1 MQLKVCGALKNRVA
15 FLGRW
20 QENGEIMI
28 IFDKTEQGRAEIA
41 TRGQALGPRLR
52 TLLLVD
58 GKTAADEL
66 LRKVAGLGLAQ
77 EHLDQLQQAGLIQRS
92 NGSSKINNG
101 SSVAITTEPT
111 TTKDIAATAALP
123 QSAPE
128 TTQLSAEQIL
138 PPGQT
143 QFEAIYHFYNDTIK
157 SMIGLRG
164 YGLQLKVERASSVQ
178 DFRELRQAYL
188 EAVLKAKGEEI
199 ARSLRGRLD
208 QLLYLGE
215 RGPSGA

>member
-1 MQLKVCGALKNRVA
+1 MT
-15 FLGRW
+15 
-20 QENGEIMI
+20 
-28 IFDKTEQGRAEIA
+28 IFDKTERGRTEIA
-41 TRGQALGPRLR
+41 TRGQAVAPRLR
-52 TLLLVD
+52 TLLLLVD
-58 GKTAADEL
+58 GKTGSDEL
-66 LRKVAGLGLAQ
+66 LRKVAGLGLSQ
-77 EHLDQLQQAGLIQRS
+77 EHLDELLQAGLIQAS
-92 NGSSKINNG
+92 SDAGSTAP
-101 SSVAITTEPT
+101 VAAAAAATTAGTGAAAASPAPAT
-111 TTKDIAATAALP
+111 AKSIAAAA
-123 QSAPE
+123 SATP
-128 TTQLSAEQIL
+128 EQIL

-164 YGLQLKVERASSVQ
+164 YGLQLRVERASSVQ

-215 RGPSGA
+215 RPQT

>member
-1 MQLKVCGALKNRVA
+1 
-15 FLGRW
+15 
-20 QENGEIMI
+20 MI
-28 IFDKTEQGRAEIA
+28 IFDKTEHGRTEIA
-41 TRGQALGPRLR
+41 TRGQTVAPRLR
-52 TLLLVD
+52 TLLLLVD
-58 GKTAADEL
+58 GKTGSDEL
-66 LRKVAGLGLAQ
+66 LRKVAGLGLSQ
-77 EHLDQLQQAGLIQRS
+77 EHLDELLQAGLIQA
-92 NGSSKINNG
+92 SSG
-101 SSVAITTEPT
+101 DGDAGDTATPVVAGPSATPAVASAAA
-111 TTKDIAATAALP
+111 KSIARAAAIP
-123 QSAPE
+123 V
-128 TTQLSAEQIL
+128 EQIL
-138 PPGQT
+138 PAGQT

-215 RGPSGA
+215 PPQT

>member
-1 MQLKVCGALKNRVA
+1 MT
-15 FLGRW
+15 
-20 QENGEIMI
+20 
-28 IFDKTEQGRAEIA
+28 IFDKTERGRTEIA
-41 TRGQALGPRLR
+41 TRGQAVAPRLR
-52 TLLLVD
+52 TLLLLVD
-58 GKTAADEL
+58 GKTGSDEL
-66 LRKVAGLGLAQ
+66 LRKVAGLGLSQ
-77 EHLDQLQQAGLIQRS
+77 EHLDELLQAGLIQA
-92 NGSSKINNG
+92 SSEAGGTVPAAAPAVTAPAAAATSAGTSAAATSLAPAAAK
-101 SSVAITTEPT
+101 S
-111 TTKDIAATAALP
+111 IAAAAP
-123 QSAPE
+123 ATP
-128 TTQLSAEQIL
+128 EQIL

-164 YGLQLKVERASSVQ
+164 YGLQLRVERASSVQ

-215 RGPSGA
+215 RPQT

>member
-1 MQLKVCGALKNRVA
+1 MT
-15 FLGRW
+15 
-20 QENGEIMI
+20 
-28 IFDKTEQGRAEIA
+28 IFDKTERGRSEIA
-41 TRGQALGPRLR
+41 TRGQAVAPRLR
-52 TLLLVD
+52 TLLLLVD
-58 GKTAADEL
+58 GKTGSDEL
-66 LRKVAGLGLAQ
+66 LRKVAGLGLGQ
-77 EHLDQLQQAGLIQRS
+77 EHLDELLQAGLIQAS
-92 NGSSKINNG
+92 GDAGAHLPIAAPAAAPAAAAPVAGSTAAAPTAAK
-101 SSVAITTEPT
+101 SVAS
-111 TTKDIAATAALP
+111 AAPASP
-123 QSAPE
+123 
-128 TTQLSAEQIL
+128 EQIL

-164 YGLQLKVERASSVQ
+164 YGLQLRVERASSVQ

-215 RGPSGA
+215 RPQT

>member
-1 MQLKVCGALKNRVA
+1 
-15 FLGRW
+15 
-20 QENGEIMI
+20 MI
-28 IFDKTEQGRAEIA
+28 IFDKTERGRTEIA
-41 TRGQALGPRLR
+41 TRGQTVAPRLR
-52 TLLLVD
+52 TLLLLVD
-58 GKTAADEL
+58 GKTSSDEL
-66 LRKVAGLGLAQ
+66 LRKVAGLGLGQ
-77 EHLDQLQQAGLIQRS
+77 EHLDELLQAGLIQAS
-92 NGSSKINNG
+92 GDDGAAAVS
-101 SSVAITTEPT
+101 T
-111 TTKDIAATAALP
+111 AATAAAPAAAPAP
-123 QSAPE
+123 QAAAAPAKSIAPAAPIP
-128 TTQLSAEQIL
+128 LEQIL

-164 YGLQLKVERASSVQ
+164 YGLQLKVERASSVE

-215 RGPSGA
+215 RPPI

>member
-1 MQLKVCGALKNRVA
+1 
-15 FLGRW
+15 
-20 QENGEIMI
+20 MI

-41 TRGQALGPRLR
+41 TRGQTVGPRLR
-52 TLLLVD
+52 TLLLLVD
-58 GKTAADEL
+58 GKTADDEL
-66 LRKVAGLGLAQ
+66 LRKVAGLGLGQ
-77 EHLDQLQQAGLIQRS
+77 EHLDELLQAGLIQI
-92 NGSSKINNG
+92 SSSPATHAAAPIATA
-101 SSVAITTEPT
+101 SITTT
-111 TTKDIAATAALP
+111 TPPAAPAATASTPKTA
-123 QSAPE
+123 AVG
-128 TTQLSAEQIL
+128 TALSAEQIL

-188 EAVLKAKGEEI
+188 EAVLKSKGEEI

-215 RGPSGA
+215 RGPTGV

>member
-1 MQLKVCGALKNRVA
+1 MT
-15 FLGRW
+15 
-20 QENGEIMI
+20 
-28 IFDKTEQGRAEIA
+28 IFDKTERGRTEIA
-41 TRGQALGPRLR
+41 TRGQTVAPRLR
-52 TLLLVD
+52 TLLLLVD
-58 GKTAADEL
+58 GKTGKDEL
-66 LRKVAGLGLAQ
+66 LRKVAGLGLGQ
-77 EHLDQLQQAGLIQRS
+77 EHLDELLQAGLIQA
-92 NGSSKINNG
+92 SSDGGIVN
-101 SSVAITTEPT
+101 T
-111 TTKDIAATAALP
+111 TAAAAAAP
-123 QSAPE
+123 APAAPSVPSAQAAAAPAKNVAPAAIP
-128 TTQLSAEQIL
+128 LEQIL

-164 YGLQLKVERASSVQ
+164 YGLQLRVERASSVQ

-215 RGPSGA
+215 RPQT

>member
-1 MQLKVCGALKNRVA
+1 MT
-15 FLGRW
+15 
-20 QENGEIMI
+20 
-28 IFDKTEQGRAEIA
+28 IFDKTERGRTEIA
-41 TRGQALGPRLR
+41 TRGQAVAPRLR
-52 TLLLVD
+52 TLLLLVD
-58 GKTAADEL
+58 GKTGSDEL
-66 LRKVAGLGLAQ
+66 LRKVAGLGLSQ
-77 EHLDQLQQAGLIQRS
+77 EHLDELLQAGLIQAS
-92 NGSSKINNG
+92 SDAGSTAP
-101 SSVAITTEPT
+101 VAAAAAATTAGTSAAAASPAPAT
-111 TTKDIAATAALP
+111 AKSIAAAA
-123 QSAPE
+123 SATP
-128 TTQLSAEQIL
+128 EQIL

-164 YGLQLKVERASSVQ
+164 YGLQLRVERASSVQ

-215 RGPSGA
+215 RPQT

>member
-1 MQLKVCGALKNRVA
+1 MT
-15 FLGRW
+15 
-20 QENGEIMI
+20 
-28 IFDKTEQGRAEIA
+28 IFDKTERGRTEIA
-41 TRGQALGPRLR
+41 TRGQTVAPRLR
-52 TLLLVD
+52 TLLLLVD
-58 GKTAADEL
+58 GKTGNDEL
-66 LRKVAGLGLAQ
+66 LRKVAGLGLGQ
-77 EHLDQLQQAGLIQRS
+77 EHLDELLQAGLIQA
-92 NGSSKINNG
+92 SSDGGLTN
-101 SSVAITTEPT
+101 T
-111 TTKDIAATAALP
+111 TAAAAA
-123 QSAPE
+123 APAPAAPSVPPA
-128 TTQLSAEQIL
+128 QAAAAPAKNVAPAAIPLEQIL

-164 YGLQLKVERASSVQ
+164 YGLQLRVERASSVQ

-215 RGPSGA
+215 RPQT

>member
-1 MQLKVCGALKNRVA
+1 MT
-15 FLGRW
+15 
-20 QENGEIMI
+20 
-28 IFDKTEQGRAEIA
+28 IFDKTERGRSEIA
-41 TRGQALGPRLR
+41 TRGQAVAPRLR
-52 TLLLVD
+52 TLLLLVD
-58 GKTAADEL
+58 GKTGSDEL
-66 LRKVAGLGLAQ
+66 LRKVAGLGLGQ
-77 EHLDQLQQAGLIQRS
+77 EHLDELLQAGLIQAS
-92 NGSSKINNG
+92 GDAGANVPIAAPAAAPAAAAPVAGSTAAAPTAAK
-101 SSVAITTEPT
+101 SVAS
-111 TTKDIAATAALP
+111 AAPASP
-123 QSAPE
+123 
-128 TTQLSAEQIL
+128 EQIL

-164 YGLQLKVERASSVQ
+164 YGLQLRVERASSVQ

-215 RGPSGA
+215 RPQT

>member
-1 MQLKVCGALKNRVA
+1 
-15 FLGRW
+15 
-20 QENGEIMI
+20 MI
-28 IFDKTEQGRAEIA
+28 IFDKTERGRTEIA
-41 TRGQALGPRLR
+41 TRGQTVAPRLR
-52 TLLLVD
+52 TLLLLVD
-58 GKTAADEL
+58 GKTGSDEL
-66 LRKVAGLGLAQ
+66 LRKVAGLGLGQ
-77 EHLDQLQQAGLIQRS
+77 EHLDELLQAGLIQA
-92 NGSSKINNG
+92 GG
-101 SSVAITTEPT
+101 
-111 TTKDIAATAALP
+111 DDGAAAVPAAPTAA
-123 QSAPE
+123 APAAVP
-128 TTQLSAEQIL
+128 TAPAPAKSIAPAAPIPLEQIL

-215 RGPSGA
+215 RPQI

>member
-1 MQLKVCGALKNRVA
+1 MT
-15 FLGRW
+15 
-20 QENGEIMI
+20 
-28 IFDKTEQGRAEIA
+28 IFDKTERGRTEIA
-41 TRGQALGPRLR
+41 TRGQAVAPRLR
-52 TLLLVD
+52 TLLLLVD
-58 GKTAADEL
+58 GKTGSDEL
-66 LRKVAGLGLAQ
+66 LRKVAGLGLSQ
-77 EHLDQLQQAGLIQRS
+77 EHLDELLQAGLIQAS
-92 NGSSKINNG
+92 SDAGSTAP
-101 SSVAITTEPT
+101 VAAAAAATTVGTSAAAASPAPAT
-111 TTKDIAATAALP
+111 AKSIAAAA
-123 QSAPE
+123 SATP
-128 TTQLSAEQIL
+128 EQIL

-164 YGLQLKVERASSVQ
+164 YGLQLRVERASSVQ

-215 RGPSGA
+215 RPQT

>member
-1 MQLKVCGALKNRVA
+1 
-15 FLGRW
+15 
-20 QENGEIMI
+20 MI
-28 IFDKTEQGRAEIA
+28 IFDKTERGRTEIA
-41 TRGQALGPRLR
+41 TRAQTVAPRLR
-52 TLLLVD
+52 TLLLLVD
-58 GKTAADEL
+58 GKTGSDEL
-66 LRKVAGLGLAQ
+66 LRKVAGLGLGQ
-77 EHLDQLQQAGLIQRS
+77 EHLDELLQAGLIQA
-92 NGSSKINNG
+92 GG
-101 SSVAITTEPT
+101 
-111 TTKDIAATAALP
+111 DDGAAAVPAAPTAA
-123 QSAPE
+123 APAAVP
-128 TTQLSAEQIL
+128 TAPAPAKSIAPAAPAPIPLEQIL

-215 RGPSGA
+215 RPQI

>member
-1 MQLKVCGALKNRVA
+1 MT
-15 FLGRW
+15 
-20 QENGEIMI
+20 
-28 IFDKTEQGRAEIA
+28 IFDKTERGRTEIA
-41 TRGQALGPRLR
+41 TRGQAVAPRLR
-52 TLLLVD
+52 TLLLLVD
-58 GKTAADEL
+58 GKTGSDEL
-66 LRKVAGLGLAQ
+66 LRKVAGLGLSQ
-77 EHLDQLQQAGLIQRS
+77 EHLDELLQAGLIQAS
-92 NGSSKINNG
+92 SDAGSTAPV
-101 SSVAITTEPT
+101 VAAAAVPAAVATPAGTSAAATSPAPAAA
-111 TTKDIAATAALP
+111 KSIAAAAP
-123 QSAPE
+123 ATP
-128 TTQLSAEQIL
+128 EQIL

-164 YGLQLKVERASSVQ
+164 YGLQLRVERASSVQ

-215 RGPSGA
+215 RPQT

>member
-1 MQLKVCGALKNRVA
+1 MT
-15 FLGRW
+15 
-20 QENGEIMI
+20 
-28 IFDKTEQGRAEIA
+28 IFDKTERGRTEIA
-41 TRGQALGPRLR
+41 TRGQAVAPRLR
-52 TLLLVD
+52 TLLLLVD
-58 GKTAADEL
+58 GKTGSDEL
-66 LRKVAGLGLAQ
+66 LRKVAGLGLSQ
-77 EHLDQLQQAGLIQRS
+77 EHLDELLQAGLIQAS
-92 NGSSKINNG
+92 G
-101 SSVAITTEPT
+101 AAPA
-111 TTKDIAATAALP
+111 AATAA
-123 QSAPE
+123 APVAAA
-128 TTQLSAEQIL
+128 TTAGTIAAAATPAPAIVKNIAPAAPATPEQIL

-164 YGLQLKVERASSVQ
+164 YGLQLRVERASSVQ

-215 RGPSGA
+215 RPQT

>member
-1 MQLKVCGALKNRVA
+1 
-15 FLGRW
+15 
-20 QENGEIMI
+20 MI
-28 IFDKTEQGRAEIA
+28 IYDKTDRGRTEIA
-41 TRGQALGPRLR
+41 TRGQTVAPRLR
-52 TLLLVD
+52 TLLLLVD
-58 GKTAADEL
+58 GKTGNDEL
-66 LRKVAGLGLAQ
+66 LRKVAGLGLGQ
-77 EHLDQLQQAGLIQRS
+77 EHLDELLQAGLIQATADS
-92 NGSSKINNG
+92 GSTKANTGSSPAPVETPASKNM
-101 SSVAITTEPT
+101 APP
-111 TTKDIAATAALP
+111 TAASMP
-123 QSAPE
+123 
-128 TTQLSAEQIL
+128 AEQVL

-178 DFRELRQAYL
+178 DFRELRQQYL

-215 RGPSGA
+215 RPQQ

>member
-1 MQLKVCGALKNRVA
+1 
-15 FLGRW
+15 
-20 QENGEIMI
+20 MI
-28 IFDKTEQGRAEIA
+28 IFDKTELGRTEIA
-41 TRGQALGPRLR
+41 TRGQTVAPRLR
-52 TLLLVD
+52 TLLLLVD
-58 GKTAADEL
+58 GKTGNDEL
-66 LRKVAGLGLAQ
+66 LRKVAGLGLNQ
-77 EHLDQLQQAGLIQRS
+77 EHLDELLQAGLIQVS
-92 NGSSKINNG
+92 GGDVSDAAAPAVV
-101 SSVAITTEPT
+101 VAPAAAPT
-111 TTKDIAATAALP
+111 VAPPPVAAKSAVPVAPTAP
-123 QSAPE
+123 TAPVPP
-128 TTQLSAEQIL
+128 EQIL

-188 EAVLKAKGEEI
+188 EAVLKSKGEEI

-215 RGPSGA
+215 RQ

>member
-1 MQLKVCGALKNRVA
+1 
-15 FLGRW
+15 
-20 QENGEIMI
+20 MI
-28 IFDKTEQGRAEIA
+28 IFDKTELGRTEIA
-41 TRGQALGPRLR
+41 TRSQAVGPRLR
-52 TLLLVD
+52 TLLLLVD
-58 GKTAADEL
+58 GKTADDEL
-66 LRKVAGLGLAQ
+66 LRKVAGLGLGQ
-77 EHLDQLQQAGLIQRS
+77 EHLDELLQGGLIQISS
-92 NGSSKINNG
+92 NSSTT
-101 SSVAITTEPT
+101 VATAPAPPAA
-111 TTKDIAATAALP
+111 AATAAP
-123 QSAPE
+123 KAAPAVAP
-128 TTQLSAEQIL
+128 LSAEQIL
-138 PPGQT
+138 PAGQT

-215 RGPSGA
+215 RGPTGA